1 MPKQNIDLSE
11 TQIVNKILAE
21 YRLLVEEIGEQTAN
35 LRIQLGGQIPCA
47 PNCYG
52 CCITTATLPISE
64 VEGLD
69 LKNGL
74 IALPES
80 VRSYV
85 RWKANRTIGKLTS
98 LGYSLEN
105 IIPDSGNKALDAIKG
120 SQEAECPLLIGGVCS
135 VYKQRPILCHIWGY
149 PMFNGDEVACC
160 RRTFKGNKYKVK
172 PIDYTYYWNELKRLS
187 KKQGADEKT
196 PICYLVIRLLES
208 LPR

>member
-1 MPKQNIDLSE
+1 
-11 TQIVNKILAE
+11 VNDILKE
-21 YRLLVEEIGEQTAN
+21 YRLLAKEVDEQIAH
-35 LRIQLGGQIPCA
+35 LRTQLGGQMPCT

-69 LKNGL
+69 LKDGL
-74 IALPES
+74 VALPES

-85 RWKANRTIGKLTS
+85 RWKANRTIRKLKS
-98 LGYSLEN
+98 LNYSLEN

-135 VYKQRPILCHIWGY
+135 VYKQRPILCRIWGY

-160 RRTFKGNKYKVK
+160 RRTFKGKRDKVK
-172 PIDYTYYWNELKRLS
+172 PIDYTHYWSEVKRLS
-187 KKQGADEKT
+187 KKLGADEKT
-196 PICYLVIRLLES
+196 PICFLVVRIVES